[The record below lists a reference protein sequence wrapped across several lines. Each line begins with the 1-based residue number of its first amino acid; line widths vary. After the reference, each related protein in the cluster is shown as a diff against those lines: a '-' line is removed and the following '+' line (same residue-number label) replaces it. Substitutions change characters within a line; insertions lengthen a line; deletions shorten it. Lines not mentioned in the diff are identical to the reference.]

1 MRARAPAA
9 NDHDRA
15 TARLLGKQAAR
26 AVCAPIRLGGS
37 ARLRS
42 VDDDGAGAQA
52 IEAVRRRHGIGHHDA
67 VPVNA
72 AQAARLRAVTRTP
85 NCALDRLDAARFAAR
100 RIDDVD
106 ISVAVALGIDIN
118 VAFPLDIDI
127 DATRRETRR
136 DETTASVN
144 PAPSPRN
151 ESDAAKSTRSR

>member
-1 MRARAPAA
+1 MRARAPTA

-67 VPVNA
+67 VSVNA
-72 AQAARLRAVTRTP
+72 AQAARLRAVARTP
-85 NCALDRLDAARFAAR
+85 NCALDRLDAARFAAL

-136 DETTASVN
+136 DETRRDDSI
-144 PAPSPRN
+144 RQ
-151 ESDAAKSTRSR
+151 SRAFSSK

>member
-1 MRARAPAA
+1 FFRERERCAHARRRRTITIAQPLACSA
-9 NDHDRA
+9 S
-15 TARLLGKQAAR
+15 KPR

-37 ARLRS
+37 ARLHS

-52 IEAVRRRHGIGHHDA
+52 IEAVRRRHESGHHDA

-72 AQAARLRAVTRTP
+72 AQAARLRAVAGTP
-85 NCALDRLDAARFAAR
+85 NCALDRLDAARFAAL

-118 VAFPLDIDI
+118 VAFTFTLDIDI

-136 DETTASVN
+136 DDSI
-144 PAPSPRN
+144 RQ
-151 ESDAAKSTRSR
+151 SRAFSSK